1 MRHIR
6 VEKRYLYVPL
16 LTILL
21 LVSLQALIIYSVS
34 SKTASSISLADSILF
49 SLILIIY
56 WGSFI
61 VAPLLLIRF
70 LYNFVQLFRKGC
82 KEGVKAFSINTL
94 FNPLNLLLFPSLL
107 NDDGLS
113 YRRRCLVALILFFF
127 FLSLSLYLV
136 KIIPPA

>member
-107 NDDGLS
+107 NDEGRS
-113 YRRRCLVALILFFF
+113 YRRRCLVALILFF
-127 FLSLSLYLV
+127 SLLLLALYLA
-136 KIIPPA
+136 KLIPAA

>member
-1 MRHIR
+1 MRNIR

-16 LTILL
+16 LSILL
-21 LVSLQALIIYSVS
+21 LVSLQALIIYSFSNNVVYRYS
-34 SKTASSISLADSILF
+34 VAESIIF
-49 SLILIIY
+49 SLLLIVY

-61 VAPLLLIRF
+61 LGPLLLIRF
-70 LYNFVQLFRKGC
+70 AYYFVQLLRRGC
-82 KEGVKAFSINTL
+82 KKGVGIFSVKTL
-94 FNPLNLLLFPSLL
+94 FNPFNLLLFPSLL

-136 KIIPPA
+136 KIVPSA

>member
-21 LVSLQALIIYSVS
+21 LVSLQALIIYSIS
-34 SKTASSISLADSILF
+34 SKAASNISLVDSILF

-107 NDDGLS
+107 NEVGRS
-113 YRRRCLVALILFFF
+113 YRRRCLVALILLF
-127 FLSLSLYLV
+127 SLLLLALYLA
-136 KIIPPA
+136 KLIPTA